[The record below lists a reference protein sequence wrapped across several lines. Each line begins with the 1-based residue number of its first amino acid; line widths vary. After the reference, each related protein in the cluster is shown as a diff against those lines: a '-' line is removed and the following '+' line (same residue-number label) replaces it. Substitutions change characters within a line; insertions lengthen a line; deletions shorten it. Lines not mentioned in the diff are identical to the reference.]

1 MNAQTVPLHQHSVI
15 IRPAR
20 DEDGAAIAHLIA
32 SIFAEYDGCLF
43 AADEFPELAAP
54 ASHYDKRGGYLQ
66 VAEAGDGSGQIVGC
80 CAVLRTTLPDRF
92 ELSKVYVHK
101 ELRGSG
107 LAQTLVG
114 AAKTFAVDAGGKV
127 LELFTDTRFL
137 GAHRFYRKLGFIQIA
152 GERYLADVS
161 SSWEFHFVQPLE

>member
-1 MNAQTVPLHQHSVI
+1 M
-15 IRPAR
+15 
-20 DEDGAAIAHLIA
+20 
-32 SIFAEYDGCLF
+32 
-43 AADEFPELAAP
+43 
-54 ASHYDKRGGYLQ
+54 RG
-66 VAEAGDGSGQIVGC
+66 
-80 CAVLRTTLPDRF
+80 
-92 ELSKVYVHK
+92 
-101 ELRGSG
+101 GSG